1 MRLLEGRDFGTED
14 SKDSPPVAI
23 ISSTMADR
31 YWPGQSAV
39 GRRFTRTT
47 GTTYEIVGVAAD
59 YKVRTVGEDPRPFI
73 HYAREQSYN
82 PFGSILVQTHANA
95 APMLASLRREVENLE
110 PDILFMQATTM
121 RNEMSGSLFGVRTG
135 AVFLAGFS
143 AFALFLASVGL
154 YGIISYS
161 VGARTREIGTRMALG
176 ASGAD
181 VLRLVVRE
189 GMAFVG
195 IGVVAG
201 TLAAVALSRVL
212 SFLLYGI
219 SPLDPLSFIL
229 AAAVLGTVALAA
241 NIIPARSASRID
253 PMRALRSE

>member
-1 MRLLEGRDFGTED
+1 MKVFDVFGETVNTAAILQ
-14 SKDSPPVAI
+14 SK
-23 ISSTMADR
+23 
-31 YWPGQSAV
+31 
-39 GRRFTRTT
+39 
-47 GTTYEIVGVAAD
+47 
-59 YKVRTVGEDPRPFI
+59 
-73 HYAREQSYN
+73 
-82 PFGSILVQTHANA
+82 
-95 APMLASLRREVENLE
+95 
-110 PDILFMQATTM
+110 
-121 RNEMSGSLFGVRTG
+121 
-135 AVFLAGFS
+135 GFDVVPTPNR
-143 AFALFLASVGL
+143 ALFLASVGL

-253 PMRALRSE
+253 PMKALGSE